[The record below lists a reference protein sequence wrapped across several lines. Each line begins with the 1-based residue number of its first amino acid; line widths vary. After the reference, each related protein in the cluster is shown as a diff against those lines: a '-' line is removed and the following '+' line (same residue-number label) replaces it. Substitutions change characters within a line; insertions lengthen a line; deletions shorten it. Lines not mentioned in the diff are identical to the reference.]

1 MGVGLVVAPA
11 LAERFGKIQVV
22 TATQALSIPFL
33 ALLGF
38 APWFEVSVVAYY
50 IRLTLMNMSGPIY
63 STFTM
68 ERVDPESRGMIASL
82 SSMASN
88 FGWAFSPTISGLL
101 QVRSGFQ
108 WPFTITIITYVIAIG
123 MYYAWFL
130 AKGKAKQ
137 SVEIPAD

>member
-1 MGVGLVVAPA
+1 
-11 LAERFGKIQVV
+11 V

-38 APWFEVSVVAYY
+38 APCFEVSVVAYY

-82 SSMASN
+82 SSMAGN

-101 QVRSGFQ
+101 QVRSGFN
-108 WPFTITIITYVIAIG
+108 WPFTITLITYVIAIG

-130 AKGKAKQ
+130 ANGKGKQ
-137 SVEIPAD
+137 PVEVLAE